1 MNEALLKMPGAA
13 SAAQADPLK
22 TVVQLINK
30 LDHLV
35 QGLDALLLMSV
46 SEHLDPHTQTAL
58 NFLHEGMDRLW
69 SETADLAHE
78 LLLALRPQREGRA
91 GV

>member
-1 MNEALLKMPGAA
+1 MSAATKAMPVAA
-13 SAAQADPLK
+13 SGAEADPAQ

-35 QGLDALLLMSV
+35 HGLDALLLMSV
-46 SEHLDPHTQTAL
+46 SEHLDPHAQTAL
-58 NFLHEGMDRLW
+58 SFLHEGMDRLW
-69 SETADLAHE
+69 AETADLAHE
-78 LLLALRPQREGRA
+78 LLLALRPQQEGRA